1 MKKTLATC
9 LCIIFALTATLTGC
23 TEAPKQEAKPESANA
38 SQSSETS
45 GAAQEAGE
53 LPVVRVAV
61 LDQQTGLAAWY
72 ISQQGWDVDA
82 GFKIEL
88 QVYSSGA
95 PANEALGARLW
106 DIGCIGAAAVNS
118 IRAYD
123 AKQIAEYYTPS
134 GDINIMARNGSK
146 VMDVKGVN
154 SDYPEIYG
162 DADSVRGATI
172 ILPVGSGHHICA
184 SKWLSAL
191 GLTES
196 DVSIV
201 NMEFAQGYQAFISGE
216 GDFFACSYPYADLLL
231 DDGYQKACVM
241 TDLNVP
247 YYDNVIVSSDFY
259 NKADSK
265 EIMTSFVELILKAGD
280 HFAADTEDYV
290 AQNCEYLALNGKDTS
305 DSETMHVAT
314 LKNIFL
320 TSEEAKSHPVGSSL
334 RVIAEFQV
342 QQGSI
347 TEDDLSKV
355 EGNIDQTIMDAA
367 LKRF

>member
-1 MKKTLATC
+1 MKKTVAAS
-9 LCIIFALTATLTGC
+9 LCMILALTAALGGC
-23 TEAPKQEAKPESANA
+23 TEAPKPEEKPAATSAA
-38 SQSSETS
+38 GSGEHAETSQS
-45 GAAQEAGE
+45 AGE

-61 LDQQTGLAAWY
+61 LDQQTGLAPWY
-72 ISQQGWDVDA
+72 ISQQGWDEEA
-82 GFKIEL
+82 GFKMEL

-123 AKQIAEYYTPS
+123 AKQIAEYYTPA
-134 GDINIMARNGSK
+134 GDINIIARDGSK
-146 VMDVKGVN
+146 VMELKGTN

-196 DVSIV
+196 DVNIV

-216 GDFFACSYPYADLLL
+216 GDFFACSYPYADMLL
-231 DDGYQKACVM
+231 DDGYQNACVM

-247 YYDNVIVSSDFY
+247 YYDNVIISSDFY
-259 NKADSK
+259 GKEENK
-265 EIMTSFVELILKAGD
+265 EIMTSFVELILRAGD

-290 AQNCEYLALNGKDTS
+290 AQNSKYLALNGKDTS
-305 DSETMHVAT
+305 DQEVMHVAT
-314 LKNIFL
+314 LKNTCL

-347 TEDDLSKV
+347 TEDDLTKV